1 MKTLII
7 NGSPH
12 KNGNTSFLANL
23 LSKKLKSETD
33 IVFLSDINF
42 KSCCDC
48 ESCKKNSLCVLDDD
62 AQNII
67 NSLNNYDNIVL
78 ATPLYYNQPT
88 GDMMC
93 FLSRFQLWFLNPNLK
108 ANPKKAGIIVVGG
121 GDCVVNSVDAEKT
134 MRIALRSINTAVV
147 AYARSLHTST
157 TPSKNDTNAM
167 LEIEEMAEK
176 LNNL

>member
-7 NGSPH
+7 NSSPH
-12 KNGNTSFLANL
+12 KKGNTSFLTDL
-23 LSKKLKSETD
+23 LSKKLKGETD
-33 IVFLSDINF
+33 IIFLNDMNF

-48 ESCKKNSLCVLDDD
+48 ENCKKNNLCMLNDD

-67 NSLNNYDNIVL
+67 NNLNNYDNIVL

-88 GDMMC
+88 GNMLC
-93 FLSRFQLWFLNPNLK
+93 FLSRFQLWFLNPHLK
-108 ANPKKAGIIVVGG
+108 ANSKKAGIIVVGG
-121 GDCVVNSVDAEKT
+121 GDCVVNSADAEKT

-147 AYARSLHTST
+147 AYARSLHTSALS
-157 TPSKNDTNAM
+157 SKNDTAAI

>member
-1 MKTLII
+1 
-7 NGSPH
+7 
-12 KNGNTSFLANL
+12 
-23 LSKKLKSETD
+23 
-33 IVFLSDINF
+33 
-42 KSCCDC
+42 
-48 ESCKKNSLCVLDDD
+48 
-62 AQNII
+62 
-67 NSLNNYDNIVL
+67 
-78 ATPLYYNQPT
+78 
-88 GDMMC
+88 MC

-121 GDCVVNSVDAEKT
+121 GDCVVNSADAEKT

-147 AYARSLHTST
+147 AYAGFWHRLQRSLHTST

>member
-1 MKTLII
+1 
-7 NGSPH
+7 
-12 KNGNTSFLANL
+12 
-23 LSKKLKSETD
+23 
-33 IVFLSDINF
+33 
-42 KSCCDC
+42 
-48 ESCKKNSLCVLDDD
+48 
-62 AQNII
+62 
-67 NSLNNYDNIVL
+67 
-78 ATPLYYNQPT
+78 
-88 GDMMC
+88 MC
-93 FLSRFQLWFLNPNLK
+93 FYPVSSCGFLNPNLK

-121 GDCVVNSVDAEKT
+121 GDCVVNSADAEKT